1 MTKNDVDFD
10 TWFTCVSMQV
20 LDFAGVEFQ
29 DQDSVRED
37 YDQGRDANEVAAEI
51 ILEYGGMDE

>member
-1 MTKNDVDFD
+1 MTQNDVDFD
-10 TWFTCVSMQV
+10 TWFSCVSMQV

-29 DQDSVRED
+29 DQDSVRTE